1 MLKRFWCEMYKTFKC
16 YGREHEQV
24 ALFEH
29 AKNTLSEPL

>member
-1 MLKRFWCEMYKTFKC
+1 MMKKFWCEMYKSFKC

-29 AKNTLSEPL
+29 AKNTLYENL